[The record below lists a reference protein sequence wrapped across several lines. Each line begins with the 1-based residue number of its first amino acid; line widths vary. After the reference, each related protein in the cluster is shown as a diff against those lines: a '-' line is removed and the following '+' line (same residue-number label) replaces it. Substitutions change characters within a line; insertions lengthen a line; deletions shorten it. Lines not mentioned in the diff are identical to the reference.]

1 MTANPD
7 FAWWAAFLA
16 VIIALLFLD
25 LFVFHRKA
33 HEVRPVEA
41 LGWSVFWIG
50 LALLFNLFIYVEMGP
65 EAAAQYFTAYIIEKS
80 LSVDNLFVFAVIL
93 SYFRVPA
100 SLQHHVLFWGIVGAI
115 VTRALFIGVGTWLI
129 ATFSW
134 STYLFG
140 AILLYTGARMALG
153 GETSVD
159 IEANPLIRMVRRH
172 LPMTSTYS
180 GRRFLVRDAAGG
192 FMVTPLLVVL
202 LMVESTDI
210 VFALDSIPAVFA
222 VSSDP
227 FIVFTSNIFAIL
239 GLRSLYFLL
248 AAVIERFHL
257 LRYGL
262 AVVLVLTGGKMIA
275 AGIGWHVET
284 AISLAAIAAVLA
296 GSVLFSLVFPQR
308 PGSGAVPFIEGVAE
322 PETAD

>member
-1 MTANPD
+1 MSTTPD
-7 FAWWAAFLA
+7 FTWWMAFLA
-16 VIIALLFLD
+16 VIIALLLLD
-25 LFVFHRKA
+25 LFVFHRKS
-33 HEVRPVEA
+33 HEVRPLEA
-41 LGWSVFWIG
+41 LGWSIFWIS
-50 LALLFNLFIYVEMGP
+50 LALLFNVFVFIELGP
-65 EAAAQYFTAYIIEKS
+65 DAATKFFTAYIVEES
-80 LSVDNLFVFAVIL
+80 LSVDNLFVFAVIM

-100 SLQHHVLFWGIVGAI
+100 SLQHHVLFWGIIGAI

-129 ATFSW
+129 GTFSW

-140 AILLYTGARMALG
+140 AILLYTGGRMAFG
-153 GETSVD
+153 GEASVD
-159 IEANPLIRMVRRH
+159 IEANPLMRFMRRR
-172 LPMTSTYS
+172 LPMTLTYS
-180 GRRFLVRDAAGG
+180 GRRFVVRDAVGG
-192 FMVTPLLVVL
+192 VMVTPLLVVL

-262 AVVLVLTGGKMIA
+262 ALVLVFTGGKMVA
-275 AGIGWHVET
+275 AGLEWHVET
-284 AISLAAIAAVLA
+284 GLSLAVIATALA
-296 GSVLFSLVFPQR
+296 GSVLLSLLFPQ
-308 PGSGAVPFIEGVAE
+308 PSSDSAVTLIEGVAE
-322 PETAD
+322 PETAE